1 MKKGQLQKLAVICFV
16 INAIIVAVILAV
28 KRNLPP
34 IVPLFYG
41 LPEGQGQLTVSTT
54 LIVPPAIS
62 SVFTIINLLIS
73 RLTKDNFIEKVSA
86 GLTIT
91 ALALSTITV
100 IKIILLVW

>member
-1 MKKGQLQKLAVICFV
+1 MKKGQLQKLAIVCFI
-16 INAIIVAVILAV
+16 INAVIVVVILAV
-28 KRNLPP
+28 KKNLPP

-41 LPEGQGQLTVSTT
+41 LPEGQGQLTVNTT
-54 LIVPPAIS
+54 LLLPPAIS
-62 SVFTIINLLIS
+62 SVFTIINLLVS

-100 IKIILLVW
+100 VKIILLVW